1 MKYPTLS
8 YQETALKFMAIA
20 LKSSNPN
27 KSEEY
32 RKKFAEKKK
41 EFMKHCT
48 YAEEVLGEAESR
60 GTLIIVSILINCL
73 K

>member
-1 MKYPTLS
+1 
-8 YQETALKFMAIA
+8 MAIA

-32 RKKFAEKKK
+32 RKKFVEKKK

-60 GTLIIVSILINCL
+60 GNFLLM